1 MSIIARL
8 DIDDSAF
15 EAAFARLLVSP
26 AEADVGLAGTVSDI
40 VAAVAQE
47 GDAALLRLTN
57 ELDHRSLVDASSLH
71 VDKHAM
77 EVAAAP
83 AESSVRDALSLAAGR
98 IRLAARVE
106 Q

>member
-1 MSIIARL
+1 MSPPKRGCDHEHHREI

-26 AEADVGLAGTVSDI
+26 AEADVGLAGTVSGI

-57 ELDHRSLVDASSLH
+57 ELDQGLW
-71 VDKHAM
+71 
-77 EVAAAP
+77 
-83 AESSVRDALSLAAGR
+83 
-98 IRLAARVE
+98 
-106 Q
+106 

>member
-47 GDAALLRLTN
+47 GDAAS
-57 ELDHRSLVDASSLH
+57 HRSTN
-71 VDKHAM
+71 
-77 EVAAAP
+77 
-83 AESSVRDALSLAAGR
+83 SSVSLVNHYLFLGPPPPKA
-98 IRLAARVE
+98 E
-106 Q
+106 